1 MKKIMIMLLLITGF
15 AVCTKAQDT
24 AKVKLTPQERA
35 ARMGKMME
43 KRLNLTADQSKQ
55 INVILADR
63 ATKEDALK
71 GQKGSKAERMKVM
84 ADADA
89 KIDAILTPDQRKL
102 YAALKESAKEKGMGR
117 KGGATSPTTSTPP
130 PAQ

>member
-1 MKKIMIMLLLITGF
+1 MKKIMVMLLLITGF
-15 AVCTKAQDT
+15 AVCANAQDT
-24 AKVKLTPQERA
+24 AKVKRTPEERA

-43 KRLNLTADQSKQ
+43 KRLSLTADQSKQ
-55 INVILADR
+55 INAILADR

-71 GQKGSKAERMKVM
+71 GQKGSKDEKMKVM

-102 YAALKESAKEKGMGR
+102 YAALKETAKERGMGKR
-117 KGGATSPTTSTPP
+117 GGATPPASTPP

>member
-1 MKKIMIMLLLITGF
+1 VMLLLITGF
-15 AVCTKAQDT
+15 AGYAKAQDT
-24 AKVKLTPQERA
+24 AKVKRTPEERA

-43 KRLNLTADQSKQ
+43 KRLSLTADQSKQ
-55 INVILADR
+55 INVILTDR

-71 GQKGSKAERMKVM
+71 GQKGSKTEKMKVM

-89 KIDAILTPDQRKL
+89 KIDAILTPDQSKQ
-102 YAALKESAKEKGMGR
+102 YAALKETAKERGMGK
-117 KGGATSPTTSTPP
+117 KGEATPSPASTPP

>member
-1 MKKIMIMLLLITGF
+1 MKKIILMLLLITGF
-15 AVCTKAQDT
+15 AVCAKAQDT
-24 AKVKLTPQERA
+24 TKVKRSPQERA
-35 ARMGKMME
+35 VRMGKMME

-55 INVILADR
+55 INAILAER

-71 GQKGSKAERMKVM
+71 GQKGTKAEKIKAV

-102 YAALKESAKEKGMGR
+102 YAALKESAKEKGMG
-117 KGGATSPTTSTPP
+117 KKAGATPP

>member
-1 MKKIMIMLLLITGF
+1 MKKIVLILLLIAAF
-15 AVCTKAQDT
+15 AVCAGAQDT
-24 AKVKLTPQERA
+24 AKVKRTPQERA

-43 KRLNLTADQSKQ
+43 KRLSLTADQSKQ
-55 INVILADR
+55 INAVLLDR

-71 GQKGSKAERMKVM
+71 GQKGTKGEKAKVM

-102 YAALKESAKEKGMGR
+102 YAAIKESAKERGR
-117 KGGATSPTTSTPP
+117 KGETTPPSASTPP
-130 PAQ
+130 PVQ